1 MLKTRD
7 ELDKHF
13 ENVIVKYV
21 DDPQTMRQIADY
33 CYENFALPRARTMTI
48 LNLNVSIRECSESEI
63 FWILVAMN
71 NCSERWNLKISQFFT
86 DTEINVYLGS
96 KNNNNPIEFPI
107 RLPMIQIADDQWIGK
122 ITAKELIRLRRADM
136 ITYNKSAQRRAK
148 TIVKGDK
155 EFTRLNVMVSV
166 VNKIADLLVKHRFI
180 SNAITLNIPDGMADF
195 HYDSKNKE
203 LIINNLKSF
212 DIIDGFHRYVA
223 MCNVADED
231 ANFDYPMELRI
242 VAFSD
247 EKANNFIWQEEQKTR
262 MSVVDAKSYNMNDLA
277 NKIANRIA
285 ESSICALSEIIDRN
299 GRIPVS
305 HLAYAID
312 GIWIKNI
319 SEEAK
324 KTAIVDVTKEIIE
337 DFNILTDH
345 DSSLLTANWK
355 VSDIYIC
362 INVFYQM
369 RGKDKTRLY
378 DNYILVKNSIKE
390 NPIEKKFM
398 LNGTIKKQMQIV
410 EAIME
415 NNNV

>member
-21 DDPQTMRQIADY
+21 DDPQIMRQIADY

-166 VNKIADLLVKHRFI
+166 VNKIADLLQKNRFI
-180 SNAITLNIPDGMADF
+180 SNAITLNIPDGMGDF
-195 HYDSKNKE
+195 FYDARNKE
-203 LIINNLKSF
+203 LVINKLKSF

-231 ANFDYPMELRI
+231 ANFDYPMELRV

-262 MSVVDAKSYNMNDLA
+262 MPVIDAKSYNMNDLA

-285 ESSICALSEIIDRN
+285 ESSICSLSEIIDRN
-299 GRIPVS
+299 GRIPVG

-312 GIWIKNI
+312 GIYLKNI
-319 SEEAK
+319 SEEEK
-324 KTAIVDVTKEIIE
+324 QTAIVDVTKDIIE
-337 DFNILTDH
+337 DFNILTDN
-345 DSSLLTANWK
+345 DSSLLKANWK
-355 VSDIYIC
+355 LSDIYIC
-362 INVFYQM
+362 INVFFLM
-369 RGKDKTRLY
+369 RGKDKRELY
-378 DNYILVKNSIKE
+378 NKYLLVKNSIKG

-398 LNGTIKKQMQIV
+398 RSSTIRKQMQIV

-415 NNNV
+415 DEDV

>member
-13 ENVIVKYV
+13 ESVIVKYA
-21 DDPQTMRQIADY
+21 DDPKIMRRIADY
-33 CYENFALPRARTMTI
+33 CYENFDLPRARTMTI
-48 LNLNVSIRECSESEI
+48 LGLNASIRECSESEI

-86 DTEINVYLGS
+86 DTEINVYMKS
-96 KNNNNPIEFPI
+96 KNNNNPIEFPL
-107 RLPMIQIADDQWIGK
+107 RFPMIQIADDQWIGK

-148 TIVKGDK
+148 TIVRGDK
-155 EFTRLNVMVSV
+155 EFTRLNVMVGV

-195 HYDSKNKE
+195 FYDSKNKE
-203 LIINNLKSF
+203 LVINSLRSF

-223 MCNVADED
+223 MCNVADENID
-231 ANFDYPMELRI
+231 FDYPMELRL
-242 VAFSD
+242 VAFSE

-299 GRIPVS
+299 GRIPIG

-312 GIWIKNI
+312 GIYLKNI
-319 SEEAK
+319 SEEEK
-324 KTAIVDVTKEIIE
+324 QTAIVDVTKDIIE

-345 DSSLLTANWK
+345 DSSLLTMNWK

-369 RGKDKTRLY
+369 KDKDKTKLY
-378 DNYILVKNSIKE
+378 DNYILVRDSIKE

-398 LNGTIKKQMQIV
+398 LSNTIKKQMQIV

-415 NNNV
+415 DEDV

>member
-1 MLKTRD
+1 
-7 ELDKHF
+7 
-13 ENVIVKYV
+13 
-21 DDPQTMRQIADY
+21 
-33 CYENFALPRARTMTI
+33 
-48 LNLNVSIRECSESEI
+48 
-63 FWILVAMN
+63 MN

-166 VNKIADLLVKHRFI
+166 VNKIADLLVKNRFI
-180 SNAITLNIPDGMADF
+180 SNAITLNIPDGMGDF
-195 HYDSKNKE
+195 FYDPRNKE
-203 LIINNLKSF
+203 LVINKLKSF

-231 ANFDYPMELRI
+231 IDFDYPMELRL

-262 MSVVDAKSYNMNDLA
+262 MPVIDAKSYNMNDLA

-285 ESSICALSEIIDRN
+285 ESSICSLSEIIDRN
-299 GRIPVS
+299 GRIPVG

-312 GIWIKNI
+312 GIYLKNI
-319 SEEAK
+319 SEEEK
-324 KTAIVDVTKEIIE
+324 QTAIVDVTKDIIE
-337 DFNILTDH
+337 DFNILTDN
-345 DSSLLTANWK
+345 DSSLLKANWK
-355 VSDIYIC
+355 LSDIYIC
-362 INVFYQM
+362 INVFFLM
-369 RGKDKTRLY
+369 RGKDKRDLY
-378 DNYILVKNSIKE
+378 NKYLLVKNSIKG

-398 LNGTIKKQMQIV
+398 RSSTIRKQMQIV

-415 NNNV
+415 DEDV